1 MSSLKHWLTTIA
13 LAISLSLPMVASA
26 QTPNSSALHTFI
38 EKHPYLKNNSKIL
51 ALLKQGETEAIENG
65 MKAKDFYKYLKFA
78 YSKLT
83 NRTHKKLTKYTPT
96 FLSEFESAYIWNNSI
111 EFWWL
116 TEYFKEKQ
124 DTLNKQEE
132 VASKQEDIVIA
143 KQKTFIKQKEV
154 ENAER
159 ITKIITS
166 L

>member
-1 MSSLKHWLTTIA
+1 MSSLKHWLIKIA
-13 LAISLSLPMVASA
+13 LAISLSLPMVTSA
-26 QTPNSSALHTFI
+26 QTPHSNALHTFI
-38 EKHPYLKNNSKIL
+38 KKHPYLKNNSKIL

-96 FLSEFESAYIWNNSI
+96 FLSEFESAYIWNDSI

-124 DTLNKQEE
+124 DSL
-132 VASKQEDIVIA
+132 SKQEDIVIA